1 MGVFVRCA
9 DAPLRAESIE
19 QLLLPWPAGQRA

>member
-19 QLLLPWPAGQRA
+19 QLLLAWQQPGA

>member
-1 MGVFVRCA
+1 VLVRCA

-19 QLLLPWPAGQRA
+19 QLLLPWEPVPGA

>member
-9 DAPLRAESIE
+9 EQPLRASSIE
-19 QLLLPWPAGQRA
+19 QLLLPWEQARGA